1 MKTAV
6 IAALLAAA
14 AAAGAALPATAQV
27 VQRQDNQAA
36 RINQGVRSGE
46 LTGHEARHLQR
57 QQAHI
62 ARKEEN
68 MRARHG
74 GRLTPRE
81 RARLARMQNH
91 ANRSIYNAKHNGRV
105 G

>member
-1 MKTAV
+1 MKTTV
-6 IAALLAAA
+6 IAALLAA

-27 VQRQDNQAA
+27 AQRQDNQAA

-46 LTGHEARHLQR
+46 LTHHELHHLNR
-57 QQAHI
+57 QQDKI
-62 ARKEEN
+62 ARTEAK

-74 GRLTPRE
+74 GRLSGHDHKK
-81 RARLARMQNH
+81 LARMQNH
-91 ANRSIYNAKHNGRV
+91 ADHSIRRANHNGRV